1 MKLPRFARR
10 LLLWALDVVCVM
22 ASLYISLTMRFG
34 QIGLSGAESRV
45 GDYIVLTLLLLVT
58 LDRKSVV

>member
-10 LLLWALDVVCVM
+10 LLLWALDVACVM

-34 QIGLSGAESRV
+34 QINHFR
-45 GDYIVLTLLLLVT
+45 
-58 LDRKSVV
+58 